1 MLHVVTGLFQPD
13 LEQALASDL
22 RSVTTPPSS
31 PCLVLVPSE
40 SLRTHLKWTFCI
52 EKGLP
57 LFNVHLLTFHQLA
70 ARLLEEHGRQVTAR
84 LRGESFFRE
93 WVHQRLR
100 KGDADFAGLNE
111 LASMP
116 GGWAALWATLK
127 DLKDARVDAGAVLEA
142 FGQSPFSA
150 DRRLQAVIR
159 LYRTWC
165 EDQAHHALYDHDDV
179 AVLAL
184 DLVSESSWLRQQ
196 TRIFYYGFYDLTQG
210 QLDLFQTIVR
220 QYPTTLYFPLLDQHP
235 AFRFAQ
241 QFFDQHVRGLATGSI
256 EHQVGTA
263 SPFRDLFDPS
273 PESRSSKINVPGV
286 TEESAEDGTGKEH
299 CGLRIADFGLEI
311 RNQKS
316 TIKNPQSSPIQSCRL
331 ITVSGAN
338 DEIDV
343 VAKEILALV
352 QERRIPFHDIGVVG
366 RTLTG
371 YEDVLPRV
379 FSAHGIP
386 FQATLRR
393 PLSQHPFSQTL
404 LRLLGLRLLDS
415 DRNATFDVLHSPFVN
430 WQTFCPDLA
439 TPRPALWEQLSR
451 EVGIEQGLQERER
464 LVRFF
469 ETGVPMPH
477 KRGQGEDTIPGEE
490 VRNLWHVLDR
500 LTRLLDAFPE
510 EAGWDV
516 FTDQALALMDC
527 VLTRPSTS
535 IVDRGLGIVD
545 WDPGRS
551 IVDRGLE
558 ILDLKSEISNPQSK
572 IHNPQPHVYQAV
584 RECFAEIR
592 ALTDVS
598 GPVRYAEFHSTLTR
612 FMEER
617 LVRNLS
623 RAENGV
629 RVVDAMAA
637 RGLSFRYLFVIGLTD
652 HVFPRHI
659 REDGFFRDSA
669 RRFLEEHLGFKIQEK
684 TGGYDEEKLLFYL
697 LMHAAREGVTLLA
710 QRSDEEGRTTI
721 PSWYL
726 QEVERCVPGLAAVD
740 VPRSALHKSQVMSY
754 ADEARWTPRERLVR
768 HVLQRHEPV
777 RAVAGK
783 PAWWRMLES
792 GLAALRE
799 QESDRPH
806 LNAYDGVTGPLPEF
820 WKGLALSATSLQR
833 YATCPFQY
841 FVRNVL
847 GLHVSRPASRSQGP
861 GALEVGTL
869 LHEILGK
876 WYDRLE
882 RHGWFARDAPPDV
895 KPLGILKQ
903 VAETAFR
910 EFEQRNPV
918 GPALLWEM
926 RQEQIVAMLE
936 RIFEQDTRELGNEW
950 RPILFEEPVKGEM
963 PVKGAKGTTSL
974 SMTGQLDRVDW
985 SASRR
990 RYRIIDYKFTG
1001 SSVMTDQALARAVV
1015 QGTRLQ
1021 PLLYMELAGQGLP
1034 PLLEQKLGLGKDGQ
1048 ATVEGGPCAA
1058 PACEGVWFYVV
1069 APRELSEDQGFAPVA
1084 FTAET
1089 RAGVAPQTETLMTTL
1104 VEGIRQGKFFIVPGR
1119 HCDWCDVRAVCHRTH
1134 PASARRAREDYRQIR
1149 AHRSVRR
1156 QQPK

>member
-1 MLHVVTGLFQPD
+1 MLHVVTGLFHPD

-22 RSVTTPPSS
+22 RSVATPPSS

-40 SLRTHLKWTFCI
+40 SLRTYLKWVFCI

-70 ARLLEEHGRQVTAR
+70 ARLLEEQGRPVAAR

-100 KGDADFAGLNE
+100 RRDADFTGLNE

-150 DRRLQAVIR
+150 DCRLQAVIR

-165 EDQAHHALYDHDDV
+165 EDQDHHSLYDHDDL

-184 DLVSESSWLRQQ
+184 DLISESSWLRQQ
-196 TRIFYYGFYDLTQG
+196 ARIFYYGFYDLTQG

-241 QFFDQHVRGLATGSI
+241 QFFDQHIRGLATGTI
-256 EHQVGTA
+256 EHKVETT

-273 PESRSSKINVPGV
+273 RESGSQKVNVPEALTADDAG
-286 TEESAEDGTGKEH
+286 ARGDGTRHAG
-299 CGLRIADFGLEI
+299 AI
-311 RNQKS
+311 RARE
-316 TIKNPQSSPIQSCRL
+316 SCRL

-343 VAKEILALV
+343 VAKEILALAH
-352 QERRIPFHDIGVVG
+352 ERQIPFHDIGVVG

-393 PLSQHPFSQTL
+393 PLNQYPFSQIL
-404 LRLLGLRLLDS
+404 LRLLGLRLPNS
-415 DRNATFDVLHSPFVN
+415 DRNATFDVLHSPFVH

-439 TPRPALWEQLSR
+439 APRPGVWEQLSR
-451 EVGIEQGLQERER
+451 EVGLEQGPRDRER

-469 ETGVPMPH
+469 ETGVLMPH
-477 KRGQGEDTIPGEE
+477 KRRQGEDTIPGEE
-490 VRNLWHVLDR
+490 VRNFWRVLDQ
-500 LTRLLDAFPE
+500 LTHLLEKFPE
-510 EAGWDV
+510 KAGWDV
-516 FTDQALALMDC
+516 FTDRAVALMDR
-527 VLTRPSTS
+527 VLMRPSS
-535 IVDRGLGIVD
+535 DLD
-545 WDPGRS
+545 AHAPQAAPGAERTA
-551 IVDRGLE
+551 G
-558 ILDLKSEISNPQSK
+558 
-572 IHNPQPHVYQAV
+572 VYQAI
-584 RECFAEIR
+584 RECFAEIQ

-598 GPVRYAEFHSTLTR
+598 GPVLYAEFHSTLTR

-617 LVRNLS
+617 LVRNPS
-623 RAENGV
+623 QAENGV

-669 RRFLEEHLGFKIQEK
+669 RRFLDVNLGFKVQEK
-684 TGGYDEEKLLFYL
+684 TRGYDEEKLLFHL

-740 VPRSALHKSQVMSY
+740 VPRSALHKSQAISY

-777 RAVAGK
+777 RATAGE
-783 PAWWRMLES
+783 PAWWRILEN
-792 GLAALRE
+792 GLAALHE

-806 LNAYDGVTGPLPEF
+806 LNAYDGVTGPLPEY

-841 FVRNVL
+841 FVQNVL
-847 GLHVSRPASRSQGP
+847 GLHVSRPTSRSQGP
-861 GALEVGTL
+861 GPLEVGTL

-882 RHGWFARDAPPDV
+882 RHGWFAGDAPPDC

-903 VAETAFR
+903 VAEMAFR
-910 EFEQRNPV
+910 EFEQQNSA

-926 RQEQIVAMLE
+926 RQEQIVTMLE
-936 RIFEQDTRELGNEW
+936 RILEQDKRELGNEW

-963 PVKGAKGTTSL
+963 PVKVAKGTTSL
-974 SMTGQLDRVDW
+974 SVTGRLDRVDW
-985 SASRR
+985 SSSRR

-1001 SSVMTDQALARAVV
+1001 SNVMTDQALARAVV

-1021 PLLYMELAGQGLP
+1021 PLLYMELAGQGIP

-1048 ATVEGGPCAA
+1048 AVT
-1058 PACEGVWFYVV
+1058 CEGVWFYVV
-1069 APRELSEDQGFAPVA
+1069 APRELPEEQGFAPVA

-1089 RAGVAPQTETLMTTL
+1089 RAGVAPQTGTLMTTL

-1134 PASARRAREDYRQIR
+1134 PASARRAREDYKQIR
-1149 AHRSVRR
+1149 AHRNVRR
-1156 QQPK
+1156 QQPPKPSAKSVKKDDAT

>member
-40 SLRTHLKWTFCI
+40 SLRAHLKWTFCI

-70 ARLLEEHGRQVTAR
+70 VRLLEEQGRQVAAR

-100 KGDADFAGLNE
+100 KRDTDFAGLNE

-165 EDQAHHALYDHDDV
+165 DDQGHHSLYDHDDV

-196 TRIFYYGFYDLTQG
+196 ARIFYYGFYDLTQG
-210 QLDLFQTIVR
+210 QLDLFQAIVR
-220 QYPTTLYFPLLDQHP
+220 QYPATLYFPLLDQHP

-241 QFFDQHVRGLATGSI
+241 QFFDQHVRGLATGTI
-256 EHQVGTA
+256 EHKVEST

-273 PESRSSKINVPGV
+273 PESQSKIHNP
-286 TEESAEDGTGKEH
+286 
-299 CGLRIADFGLEI
+299 
-311 RNQKS
+311 KS
-316 TIKNPQSSPIQSCRL
+316 TISSCRL

-343 VAKEILALV
+343 VAKEIMALV
-352 QERRIPFHDIGVVG
+352 QERRIPFHDVGVVG

-386 FQATLRR
+386 FQATLCR
-393 PLSQHPFSQTL
+393 PLSQYPLSQIL
-404 LRLLGLRLLDS
+404 LRLLGLRLPDS

-430 WQTFCPDLA
+430 WRTFCPDLA
-439 TPRPALWEQLSR
+439 TPRPGVWERLSR
-451 EVGIEQGLQERER
+451 EVGIEQGPRERER

-477 KRGQGEDTIPGEE
+477 NRRRGEDTIPGEE

-500 LTRLLDAFPE
+500 LTQLLDAFPE
-510 EAGWDV
+510 EAGWEV
-516 FTDQALALMDC
+516 FTDQALALMDD
-527 VLTRPSTS
+527 VLINPSQDIS
-535 IVDRGLGIVD
+535 DCGLRIVD
-545 WDPGRS
+545 WELGMQNQQS
-551 IVDRGLE
+551 AI
-558 ILDLKSEISNPQSK
+558 KNPQSK
-572 IHNPQPHVYQAV
+572 IRNPQSVVYQAI

-617 LVRNLS
+617 LVRNPS
-623 RAENGV
+623 QAENGV
-629 RVVDAMAA
+629 RVIDAMAA

-659 REDGFFRDSA
+659 REDGFLRDSA
-669 RRFLEEHLGFKIQEK
+669 RRFLDVHLGFKIQEK
-684 TGGYDEEKLLFYL
+684 TRGYDEEKLLFYL
-697 LMHAAREGVTLLA
+697 LMHAARDGVTLVA

-726 QEVERCVPGLAAVD
+726 QEVERCMPGLAAVD
-740 VPRSALHKSQVMSY
+740 VPRSALHKSQAVSY

-777 RAVAGK
+777 RATAGE
-783 PAWWRMLES
+783 PAWWRMLGN
-792 GLAALRE
+792 GLAALRD

-806 LNAYDGVTGPLPEF
+806 LNAYDGVTGPLPEY
-820 WKGLALSATSLQR
+820 WKGLTLSATSLQR

-847 GLHVSRPASRSQGP
+847 GLHVSRPTSRSQGP

-882 RHGWFARDAPPDV
+882 RYGWFAQDAPPDF
-895 KPLGILKQ
+895 KPLDILKQ
-903 VAETAFR
+903 VAEMAFR
-910 EFEQRNPV
+910 EFEQQNSV

-926 RQEQIVAMLE
+926 QQEQIVTILE
-936 RIFEQDTRELGNEW
+936 RILEQDRRELGDEW

-963 PVKGAKGTTSL
+963 TVKVAKGTTSL

-985 SASRR
+985 SSSRR

-1021 PLLYMELAGQGLP
+1021 PLLYMELAGQGIP
-1034 PLLEQKLGLGKDGQ
+1034 PLLEQKLGLGKAGQ
-1048 ATVEGGPCAA
+1048 AVT
-1058 PACEGVWFYVV
+1058 CEGVWFYVV
-1069 APRELSEDQGFAPVA
+1069 SPRELPEEQGFAPVA

-1089 RAGVAPQTETLMTTL
+1089 RAGIASQTETLMTTL

-1134 PASARRAREDYRQIR
+1134 PASARRAREDYKQIR
-1149 AHRSVRR
+1149 AHRNVRR
-1156 QQPK
+1156 QQPS

>member
-13 LEQALASDL
+13 LEHALASDL
-22 RSVTTPPSS
+22 RSVNPPSS
-31 PCLVLVPSE
+31 SPRLVLVPSE
-40 SLRTHLKWTFCI
+40 SLRTYLKWVFCI

-70 ARLLEEHGRQVTAR
+70 ARLLEEHGRQVATR

-100 KGDADFAGLNE
+100 RRDADFTGLNE

-142 FGQSPFSA
+142 FGQSPFST
-150 DRRLQAVIR
+150 DSRLKAVIR
-159 LYRTWC
+159 LYRAWC
-165 EDQAHHALYDHDDV
+165 DDQDRHSLHDHDDL
-179 AVLAL
+179 AMLAL
-184 DLVSESSWLRQQ
+184 DLVPESSWLQQ
-196 TRIFYYGFYDLTQG
+196 QAGIFYYGFYDLTQG
-210 QLDLFQTIVR
+210 QLDLFQAIVR
-220 QYPTTLYFPLLDQHP
+220 QYPATLYFPLLDQHP

-241 QFFDQHVRGLATGSI
+241 QFFDQHVRGLATGAI
-256 EHQVGTA
+256 EHKVEAT
-263 SPFRDLFDPS
+263 SPFRDLFDPARKS
-273 PESRSSKINVPGV
+273 GFQQVNTPEAPAADNVGAR
-286 TEESAEDGTGKEH
+286 EAGTRH
-299 CGLRIADFGLEI
+299 ARAD
-311 RNQKS
+311 RVQK
-316 TIKNPQSSPIQSCRL
+316 SCRL

-352 QERRIPFHDIGVVG
+352 HERRVPFHDVGVVG
-366 RTLTG
+366 RALTG

-386 FQATLRR
+386 FQAALRR
-393 PLSQHPFSQTL
+393 PLKQYPFSQIL
-404 LRLLGLRLLDS
+404 LRLLGLRLPNA
-415 DRNATFDVLHSPFVN
+415 DRNATFDVLHSPFVH
-430 WQTFCPDLA
+430 WQTFCPDLV
-439 TPRPALWEQLSR
+439 TPCPGAWERLSR
-451 EVGIEQGLQERER
+451 EVGIEQGLRERER
-464 LVRFF
+464 LVPFF
-469 ETGVPMPH
+469 ETGVSMAH
-477 KRGQGEDTIPGEE
+477 KRRQGEDTIPGEE
-490 VRNLWHVLDR
+490 VRNLWRVLDQ
-500 LTRLLDAFPE
+500 LSQLLEKFPE
-510 EAGWDV
+510 KAGWDV
-516 FTDQALALMDC
+516 FTDQALALMDR
-527 VLTRPSTS
+527 VLVRPSS
-535 IVDRGLGIVD
+535 GLDAHVSRAV
-545 WDPGRS
+545 PGAES
-551 IVDRGLE
+551 TAE
-558 ILDLKSEISNPQSK
+558 
-572 IHNPQPHVYQAV
+572 VYQAIL
-584 RECFAEIR
+584 ECFAEIR
-592 ALTDVS
+592 SLTDVS
-598 GPVRYAEFHSTLTR
+598 GPVEYAEFHSTLTR
-612 FMEER
+612 FMEEQF
-617 LVRNLS
+617 VRNS
-623 RAENGV
+623 SQAENGV

-669 RRFLEEHLGFKIQEK
+669 RRFLDVHLGFKIQEK
-684 TGGYDEEKLLFYL
+684 TRGYDEEKLLFYL

-726 QEVERCVPGLAAVD
+726 QEVERCVPGFAAVD
-740 VPRSALHKSQVMSY
+740 VPRSVLHKPQAMSY
-754 ADEARWTPRERLVR
+754 ADEARWTPRERLIR

-777 RAVAGK
+777 RNAAAD
-783 PAWWRMLES
+783 PAWWRMLEN
-792 GLAALRE
+792 GLAALHE
-799 QESDRPH
+799 QESDRPR
-806 LNAYDGVTGPLPEF
+806 LNAYDGMTGLLPAY

-841 FVRNVL
+841 FVQNVL

-869 LHEILGK
+869 LHEILGT

-882 RHGWFARDAPPDV
+882 RQGWFAGDAPSDC

-903 VAETAFR
+903 VAEAAFR

-926 RQEQIVAMLE
+926 QQEQIVTMLE
-936 RIFEQDTRELGNEW
+936 RILEQDKRELGNEW
-950 RPILFEEPVKGEM
+950 RPILFEESVKGEM
-963 PVKGAKGTTSL
+963 PVKIAKGTASL

-985 SASRR
+985 SPSRR

-1021 PLLYMELAGQGLP
+1021 PLIYMELAGQGLP
-1034 PLLEQKLGLGKDGQ
+1034 PLLEQKLGPGKDGQ
-1048 ATVEGGPCAA
+1048 ATVEGGPCAV

-1069 APRELSEDQGFAPVA
+1069 APQELPEGQGFAPVA

-1089 RAGVAPQTETLMTTL
+1089 RAGVVPQTETLMTTL
-1104 VEGIRQGKFFIVPGR
+1104 AEGIRQGKFFIVPGR

-1134 PASARRAREDYRQIR
+1134 PASARRAREDYKQVLALRN
-1149 AHRSVRR
+1149 VRR
-1156 QQPK
+1156 QQPPKP

>member
-13 LEQALASDL
+13 LEQALASDF
-22 RSVTTPPSS
+22 RSFTAPPSP
-31 PCLVLVPSE
+31 PCLILVPSE
-40 SLRTHLKWTFCI
+40 SLRAHLKWTFCI

-70 ARLLEEHGRQVTAR
+70 ARLLEEQGRQVTGR

-100 KGDADFAGLNE
+100 KRDTDFAGLNE

-127 DLKDARVDAGAVLEA
+127 DLKDARVDADAVLEA

-165 EDQAHHALYDHDDV
+165 EDQDHHSLYDHDDV

-196 TRIFYYGFYDLTQG
+196 ARIFYYGFYDLTQG

-220 QYPTTLYFPLLDQHP
+220 QHPATLYFPLLDQHP

-256 EHQVGTA
+256 EHKVETA
-263 SPFRDLFDPS
+263 SPFRNLFDPS
-273 PESRSSKINVPGV
+273 PKSRSPKFDVPGEPTAEDTDKEQSKI
-286 TEESAEDGTGKEH
+286 H
-299 CGLRIADFGLEI
+299 
-311 RNQKS
+311 NQKS
-316 TIKNPQSSPIQSCRL
+316 AIQFCRL

-352 QERRIPFHDIGVVG
+352 QERGIPFYDVGVVG
-366 RTLTG
+366 RTLAG

-393 PLSQHPFSQTL
+393 PLTQYPFSQIL
-404 LRLLGLRLLDS
+404 LRLLGLRLPDA
-415 DRNATFDVLHSPFVN
+415 DRNATFDVLNSPFVN
-430 WQTFCPDLA
+430 WRTFCPDLA
-439 TPRPALWEQLSR
+439 TPRPGVWEQLSR
-451 EVGIEQGLQERER
+451 EIGIEQGLQERER
-464 LVRFF
+464 LPRFF

-477 KRGQGEDTIPGEE
+477 KRRQGEYTIPGEE

-500 LTRLLDAFPE
+500 LARLLDAFPE
-510 EAGWDV
+510 EAGWEV
-516 FTDQALALMDC
+516 FTDGALALMDR
-527 VLTRPSTS
+527 VLLSPSQDIS
-535 IVDRGLGIVD
+535 DRELKVL
-545 WDPGRS
+545 
-551 IVDRGLE
+551 DRESAGNNQE
-558 ILDLKSEISNPQSK
+558 ST
-572 IHNPQPHVYQAV
+572 IHNPQLEVYQAV
-584 RECFAEIR
+584 RESLEEIR
-592 ALTDVS
+592 ALTDIS

-617 LVRNLS
+617 LVRNPLQ
-623 RAENGV
+623 AGTGV

-684 TGGYDEEKLLFYL
+684 TRGYDEEKLLFYL
-697 LMHAAREGVTLLA
+697 LMHAAREGVTLVA

-726 QEVERCVPGLAAVD
+726 QEVGRCVPSLAAVD
-740 VPRSALHKSQVMSY
+740 VPRSSLHKPQAITYV
-754 ADEARWTPRERLVR
+754 DEARWTPRERLVR

-777 RAVAGK
+777 RAAAEE
-783 PAWWRMLES
+783 PAWWRMLEN
-792 GLAALRE
+792 GLAALRD

-806 LNAYDGVTGPLPEF
+806 LNAYDGVTGPLPEY

-847 GLHVSRPASRSQGP
+847 GLHVSRPSSRSQGP

-876 WYDRLE
+876 WYDRLVQ
-882 RHGWFARDAPPDV
+882 HGWFAQEAPPDF

-926 RQEQIVAMLE
+926 RQEQIMTLLE
-936 RIFEQDTRELGNEW
+936 RIFEQDKRELGNEW
-950 RPILFEEPVKGEM
+950 RPILFEEPVKGEI
-963 PVKGAKGTTSL
+963 PVKVAKGMVAFP
-974 SMTGQLDRVDW
+974 MTGQLDRVDW
-985 SASRR
+985 SSSRR
-990 RYRIIDYKFTG
+990 RYRIIDYKFTEG
-1001 SSVMTDQALARAVV
+1001 GVMSDKELVRAVV

-1021 PLLYMELAGQGLP
+1021 PLLYMELAGQGIQ
-1034 PLLEQKLGLGKDGQ
+1034 PLLEQKLRLGKDGQ

-1058 PACEGVWFYVV
+1058 SVCEGVWFYVV
-1069 APRELSEDQGFAPVA
+1069 APGELPEDQGFAPVA
-1084 FTAET
+1084 FSAET
-1089 RAGVAPQTETLMTTL
+1089 RAGVVPQTETLMTTL
-1104 VEGIRQGKFFIVPGR
+1104 VEGIQQGKFFIVPGR

-1134 PASARRAREDYRQIR
+1134 PASARRAREDYKQIQ
-1149 AHRSVRR
+1149 AHRDVRR

>member
-22 RSVTTPPSS
+22 RSATTPPSS

-40 SLRTHLKWTFCI
+40 SLRTYLKWVFCI
-52 EKGLP
+52 EKDLP

-70 ARLLEEHGRQVTAR
+70 ARLLEEQGRQVAAR

-93 WVHQRLR
+93 WVHHRLR
-100 KGDADFAGLNE
+100 RRDADFTGLNE

-127 DLKDARVDAGAVLEA
+127 DLKDARVDAGTVLEA

-150 DRRLQAVIR
+150 DCRLQAVIR

-165 EDQAHHALYDHDDV
+165 EDQDHHSLYDHDDV

-184 DLVSESSWLRQQ
+184 DLVSESSWLRRQA
-196 TRIFYYGFYDLTQG
+196 RIFYYGFYDLTQG
-210 QLDLFQTIVR
+210 QLDLFQAIVR
-220 QYPTTLYFPLLDQHP
+220 QYPATLYFPLLDQHP

-256 EHQVGTA
+256 EHRVGTT

-273 PESRSSKINVPGV
+273 PESRSPKVNVLKEP
-286 TEESAEDGTGKEH
+286 AADNAGTGPT
-299 CGLRIADFGLEI
+299 GAQGF
-311 RNQKS
+311 
-316 TIKNPQSSPIQSCRL
+316 CRL

-352 QERRIPFHDIGVVG
+352 QERRIPFHDFGVVG

-393 PLSQHPFSQTL
+393 PLSQYPFSQIL
-404 LRLLGLRLLDS
+404 LRLLGLRLPDS

-430 WQTFCPDLA
+430 WRNVCPDLA
-439 TPRPALWEQLSR
+439 TPRPGVWERLSR
-451 EVGIEQGLQERER
+451 EIGLEQGLQERER

-477 KRGQGEDTIPGEE
+477 KRRQGEDTIPGEE
-490 VRNLWHVLDR
+490 VRNLWHVLDL
-500 LTRLLDAFPE
+500 LTQLLEEFPE
-510 EAGWDV
+510 KAGWDV
-516 FTDQALALMDC
+516 FTDRALALMDC
-527 VLTRPSTS
+527 VLASPST
-535 IVDRGLGIVD
+535 DLD
-545 WDPGRS
+545 THAPQADPGAGRAA
-551 IVDRGLE
+551 G
-558 ILDLKSEISNPQSK
+558 
-572 IHNPQPHVYQAV
+572 VYQAV

-617 LVRNLS
+617 LVRNPS
-623 RAENGV
+623 QAENGV

-659 REDGFFRDSA
+659 REDGFFRDST
-669 RRFLEEHLGFKIQEK
+669 RRFLDVHLGFKIQEK
-684 TGGYDEEKLLFYL
+684 TGGYDEEKLLFSL
-697 LMHAAREGVTLLA
+697 LMHAAREGVILLA

-726 QEVERCVPGLAAVD
+726 QEVGRCVPGLAAVD
-740 VPRSALHKSQVMSY
+740 VPRSALHKSQAVSY

-777 RAVAGK
+777 RATGGE
-783 PAWWRMLES
+783 PAWWRLLEN
-792 GLAALRE
+792 GLAALRD
-799 QESDRPH
+799 QESNRPH
-806 LNAYDGVTGPLPEF
+806 LNAYDGVTGPLPEY

-841 FVRNVL
+841 FVQNVL
-847 GLHVSRPASRSQGP
+847 GLHVSRPTSRSQGP

-882 RHGWFARDAPPDV
+882 RHGWFARDAPPDF

-903 VAETAFR
+903 VAATAFR
-910 EFEQRNPV
+910 EFEQQNSV

-926 RQEQIVAMLE
+926 RQEQIVTMLE
-936 RIFEQDTRELGNEW
+936 RILEQDTRELGNEW
-950 RPILFEEPVKGEM
+950 RPILFEEPVKGEV
-963 PVKGAKGTTSL
+963 PVKAAKGTRSL

-985 SASRR
+985 SSSRR

-1021 PLLYMELAGQGLP
+1021 PLFYMELAEQGLP

-1048 ATVEGGPCAA
+1048 AVTCD
-1058 PACEGVWFYVV
+1058 GVWFYVV
-1069 APRELSEDQGFAPVA
+1069 APRELPEEQGFAPVA

-1089 RAGVAPQTETLMTTL
+1089 RAGVALQTETLMTTL

-1119 HCDWCDVRAVCHRTH
+1119 HCDWCDVRVVCHRTH
-1134 PASARRAREDYRQIR
+1134 PASARRAREDYKQIQ
-1149 AHRSVRR
+1149 AHRNVRR
-1156 QQPK
+1156 QQPPKPPAKTSQKDENS

>member
-22 RSVTTPPSS
+22 RSGTTPPSL
-31 PCLVLVPSE
+31 PRLVLVPSE
-40 SLRTHLKWTFCI
+40 SLRTHLKWVFCI

-57 LFNVHLLTFHQLA
+57 LFNVYLLTFHQLA
-70 ARLLEEHGRQVTAR
+70 ARLLEEQGRQVAAR

-100 KGDADFAGLNE
+100 RRDADFTGLNE
-111 LASMP
+111 LAAMP

-150 DRRLQAVIR
+150 DGRLQAVVR

-165 EDQAHHALYDHDDV
+165 EDQVRHLLYDHDDL

-184 DLVSESSWLRQQ
+184 DLISTSPWLRQQ
-196 TRIFYYGFYDLTQG
+196 AHIFYYGFYDLTQG

-241 QFFDQHVRGLATGSI
+241 QFFDQHVRGLATGTI
-256 EHQVGTA
+256 ERKVETT

-273 PESRSSKINVPGV
+273 RESGSQKVNVPESPTADNAGAR
-286 TEESAEDGTGKEH
+286 EDGTRQAGATRARK
-299 CGLRIADFGLEI
+299 A
-311 RNQKS
+311 
-316 TIKNPQSSPIQSCRL
+316 CRL

-343 VAKEILALV
+343 VAKEILTLAHE
-352 QERRIPFHDIGVVG
+352 QRIPFHDIGVVG

-371 YEDVLPRV
+371 YEDVFPRV

-393 PLSQHPFSQTL
+393 PLSQYPFSQIL
-404 LRLLGLRLLDS
+404 LRLLGLRLPNS
-415 DRNATFDVLHSPFVN
+415 DRNATFDVLHSPFVH

-439 TPRPALWEQLSR
+439 TPCPDVWEQLSR
-451 EVGIEQGLQERER
+451 EVGIEQGPRDRER
-464 LVRFF
+464 LVLFF
-469 ETGVPMPH
+469 ETGAPMPH
-477 KRGQGEDTIPGEE
+477 NRRRGVETIPGEE
-490 VRNLWHVLDR
+490 VRNLWYVLDR
-500 LTRLLDAFPE
+500 LTQLLDAFPE

-516 FTDQALALMDC
+516 FTDQALALIDR
-527 VLTRPSTS
+527 VLIRPSS
-535 IVDRGLGIVD
+535 D
-545 WDPGRS
+545 
-551 IVDRGLE
+551 
-558 ILDLKSEISNPQSK
+558 LDAHAPQTA
-572 IHNPQPHVYQAV
+572 PEAERTAGVYQAIL
-584 RECFAEIR
+584 ECFAEIR
-592 ALTDVS
+592 SLTDVS
-598 GPVRYAEFHSTLTR
+598 GPVEYAEFHSTLTR

-617 LVRNLS
+617 LVRNPS
-623 RAENGV
+623 QAENGV

-669 RRFLEEHLGFKIQEK
+669 RRFLDVNLGFKLQEK
-684 TGGYDEEKLLFYL
+684 TRGYDEEKLLFYL

-726 QEVERCVPGLAAVD
+726 QEVERYVPGLAAVD
-740 VPRSALHKSQVMSY
+740 VPRSALHKPQATPY
-754 ADEARWTPRERLVR
+754 ADEARWTPRERLIR

-777 RAVAGK
+777 RTTAGE
-783 PAWWRMLES
+783 PAWWRMLEN

-806 LNAYDGVTGPLPEF
+806 MNAYDGVTGLLPEY

-847 GLHVSRPASRSQGP
+847 GLHVSRPASQSQGP

-876 WYDRLE
+876 WYDLLE
-882 RHGWFARDAPPDV
+882 RHGWFARDAPPDC

-926 RQEQIVAMLE
+926 QQEQIVTMLE
-936 RIFEQDTRELGNEW
+936 RIFEQDKRELGNEW

-963 PVKGAKGTTSL
+963 PVRGAKGTTSL
-974 SMTGQLDRVDW
+974 PVTGQLDRVDW
-985 SASRR
+985 SSSRR

-1021 PLLYMELAGQGLP
+1021 PLLYMELAGQGIL

-1069 APRELSEDQGFAPVA
+1069 APGELPEEQGFAPVA

-1089 RAGVAPQTETLMTTL
+1089 RADVAPQIETLMTTL

-1134 PASARRAREDYRQIR
+1134 PASARRAREDYKQIR
-1149 AHRSVRR
+1149 AHRNVRR
-1156 QQPK
+1156 QQPPKPSAKPVKKDDDT

>member
-40 SLRTHLKWTFCI
+40 SLRTHLKWVFCI

-70 ARLLEEHGRQVTAR
+70 ARLLEEQGRQVAAR
-84 LRGESFFRE
+84 LRGASFFRE
-93 WVHQRLR
+93 WVHERLR
-100 KGDADFAGLNE
+100 KRDTDFAGLNE

-127 DLKDARVDAGAVLEA
+127 DLKDARVNAGAVLEA
-142 FGQSPFSA
+142 FGQSRFSA
-150 DRRLQAVIR
+150 DRRLHAVIR

-165 EDQAHHALYDHDDV
+165 EDQGHHSLYDHDDV

-196 TRIFYYGFYDLTQG
+196 ARIFYYGFYDLTQG

-220 QYPTTLYFPLLDQHP
+220 QYPATLYFPLLDQHP

-241 QFFDQHVRGLATGSI
+241 QFFDQHVRGLATGTI
-256 EHQVGTA
+256 EHKVETT

-273 PESRSSKINVPGV
+273 RESRS
-286 TEESAEDGTGKEH
+286 
-299 CGLRIADFGLEI
+299 
-311 RNQKS
+311 
-316 TIKNPQSSPIQSCRL
+316 TIHNPKFTIPSCRL

-352 QERRIPFHDIGVVG
+352 QERQIPFHDVGVVG

-393 PLSQHPFSQTL
+393 PLSQYPFSQIL
-404 LRLLGLRLLDS
+404 LRLLGLRLPDS

-430 WQTFCPDLA
+430 WRTFCPDLA
-439 TPRPALWEQLSR
+439 TPRPGVWERLSR
-451 EVGIEQGLQERER
+451 EVGIEQGPRERER

-469 ETGVPMPH
+469 ETGVPMPQ
-477 KRGQGEDTIPGEE
+477 KRRQGEDTIPGEE
-490 VRNLWHVLDR
+490 ARNLWHVLDR

-510 EAGWDV
+510 EAGWEV
-516 FTDQALALMDC
+516 FVDQAMELMTC
-527 VLTRPSTS
+527 VLLSPSS
-535 IVDRGLGIVD
+535 D
-545 WDPGRS
+545 
-551 IVDRGLE
+551 
-558 ILDLKSEISNPQSK
+558 NPQLE
-572 IHNPQPHVYQAV
+572 VYQAV

-598 GPVRYAEFHSTLTR
+598 GPVRYAEFHSALTR

-617 LVRNLS
+617 LVRNPS
-623 RAENGV
+623 QAENGV

-637 RGLSFRYLFVIGLTD
+637 RGLSFHYLFVIGLTD

-669 RRFLEEHLGFKIQEK
+669 RRFLDVHLGFKIQEK

-697 LMHAAREGVTLLA
+697 LLHAAREGVTLVA

-726 QEVERCVPGLAAVD
+726 QEVGRCVPGLAAVD
-740 VPRSALHKSQVMSY
+740 VPRSALHKSQAISY

-777 RAVAGK
+777 RATAGE
-783 PAWWRMLES
+783 PAWWRMLEN
-792 GLAALRE
+792 GLAALHD

-806 LNAYDGVTGPLPEF
+806 LNAYDGLTGPLPEY

-847 GLHVSRPASRSQGP
+847 GLHVSRPTSRSQGP

-882 RHGWFARDAPPDV
+882 RHGWFARDAPPDF
-895 KPLGILKQ
+895 KPLGILRQ

-910 EFEQRNPV
+910 EFEQQNSV

-926 RQEQIVAMLE
+926 RQEQIVTMLE
-936 RIFEQDTRELGNEW
+936 RIFEQDKRELGNEW

-963 PVKGAKGTTSL
+963 PVKVAKGTTSL

-985 SASRR
+985 SSSQR

-1021 PLLYMELAGQGLP
+1021 PLLYMELAGQGIP
-1034 PLLEQKLGLGKDGQ
+1034 PLLEQKLGLDKDGQ
-1048 ATVEGGPCAA
+1048 ATVEGGLCAA

-1069 APRELSEDQGFAPVA
+1069 APRELPEEQGFAPVA

-1089 RAGVAPQTETLMTTL
+1089 RAGIAPQAETLMTTL

-1134 PASARRAREDYRQIR
+1134 PASARRAREDYKQIQ
-1149 AHRSVRR
+1149 AHRNVRR
-1156 QQPK
+1156 QQPPKPPAKTSQKDNDS

>member
-70 ARLLEEHGRQVTAR
+70 ARLLEEQGLQVTAR

-100 KGDADFAGLNE
+100 KRDTDFAGLNE

-150 DRRLQAVIR
+150 DRRLQAVVR

-165 EDQAHHALYDHDDV
+165 EDQGHHSLYDHDDV

-184 DLVSESSWLRQQ
+184 DLVSKSSWLRQQ

-256 EHQVGTA
+256 EHKVETT

-273 PESRSSKINVPGV
+273 PESRPQKVNVSEAPAADNAGAR
-286 TEESAEDGTGKEH
+286 ES
-299 CGLRIADFGLEI
+299 F
-311 RNQKS
+311 
-316 TIKNPQSSPIQSCRL
+316 RL

-338 DEIDV
+338 DEIDA

-352 QERRIPFHDIGVVG
+352 QERRIPFHDVGVVG

-393 PLSQHPFSQTL
+393 PLSQYPFSQIL
-404 LRLLGLRLLDS
+404 LRLLGLHLPDS
-415 DRNATFDVLHSPFVN
+415 DWNATFDVLHSPFVN

-439 TPRPALWEQLSR
+439 TPRPGVWERLSR

-469 ETGVPMPH
+469 EPGVPMPH
-477 KRGQGEDTIPGEE
+477 KRRQGEDTIPGEE

-500 LTRLLDAFPE
+500 LTQLLDVFPE

-516 FTDQALALMDC
+516 FTDRALALMDC
-527 VLTRPSTS
+527 VLTRPSTD

-545 WDPGRS
+545 WETA
-551 IVDRGLE
+551 I
-558 ILDLKSEISNPQSK
+558 KNPQS
-572 IHNPQPHVYQAV
+572 HVYQAI

-617 LVRNLS
+617 LVRNPS

-669 RRFLEEHLGFKIQEK
+669 RRFLEEHLGFKVQEK
-684 TGGYDEEKLLFYL
+684 TRGYDEEKLLFYL

-726 QEVERCVPGLAAVD
+726 QEVERCMPDLAAVD
-740 VPRSALHKSQVMSY
+740 VPRSALHKSQAILY

-768 HVLQRHEPV
+768 HVLQRHKPV
-777 RAVAGK
+777 RAAAGE
-783 PAWWRMLES
+783 PAWWLMLEN

-806 LNAYDGVTGPLPEF
+806 LNAYDGVTGPLPEY

-841 FVRNVL
+841 FVQNVL

-895 KPLGILKQ
+895 KPPDILKQ

-910 EFEQRNPV
+910 EFEQRNSV

-926 RQEQIVAMLE
+926 RQEQIVTMLE
-936 RIFEQDTRELGNEW
+936 RILEQDTRELGNEW

-963 PVKGAKGTTSL
+963 PVKVAKGTTSL
-974 SMTGQLDRVDW
+974 SMTGRLDRVDW
-985 SASRR
+985 SSSRR

-1069 APRELSEDQGFAPVA
+1069 APGELPEEQGFAPVA

-1089 RAGVAPQTETLMTTL
+1089 RAGVVPQTETLMTTL

-1134 PASARRAREDYRQIR
+1134 PASARRAREDYKQIQ
-1149 AHRSVRR
+1149 AHRNVRR
-1156 QQPK
+1156 QQPPKPPAKTSQKDDDS

>member
-13 LEQALASDL
+13 LEQALASAL
-22 RSVTTPPSS
+22 RSVTTPSSS
-31 PCLVLVPSE
+31 PRLVLVPSE
-40 SLRTHLKWTFCI
+40 SLRTYLKWVFCV

-70 ARLLEEHGRQVTAR
+70 ARLLEEQGRQVAAR

-100 KGDADFAGLNE
+100 RRDADFAGLNE
-111 LASMP
+111 LVSMP

-142 FGQSPFSA
+142 FGQSPFST
-150 DRRLQAVIR
+150 DSRLQAVIR

-165 EDQAHHALYDHDDV
+165 EDQDRHSLYDHDDL
-179 AVLAL
+179 AALAL

-196 TRIFYYGFYDLTQG
+196 ARIFYYGFYDLTQG
-210 QLDLFQTIVR
+210 QLDLFQAVVR

-241 QFFDQHVRGLATGSI
+241 QFFDQYIRGLAAGTI
-256 EHQVGTA
+256 EYTVETT

-273 PESRSSKINVPGV
+273 RESGSQKVSVPEVPV
-286 TEESAEDGTGKEH
+286 AENAGARRDGTRHTGATLARE
-299 CGLRIADFGLEI
+299 
-311 RNQKS
+311 
-316 TIKNPQSSPIQSCRL
+316 SCRL

-343 VAKEILALV
+343 VAKEILALAH
-352 QERRIPFHDIGVVG
+352 ERQIPFHDVGVVG

-386 FQATLRR
+386 FHATLRR
-393 PLSQHPFSQTL
+393 PLSQYPFSQIL
-404 LRLLGLRLLDS
+404 LRLLGLRLPNS
-415 DRNATFDVLHSPFVN
+415 DRNATFDVLHSPFVH

-439 TPRPALWEQLSR
+439 TPRPGVWERLSKQ
-451 EVGIEQGLQERER
+451 VGIEHGLRERER
-464 LVRFF
+464 LVPFF

-477 KRGQGEDTIPGEE
+477 KRRQGEDRIPGEE
-490 VRNLWHVLDR
+490 VRNLWYVLDR
-500 LTRLLDAFPE
+500 FTQLLEPFPE
-510 EAGWDV
+510 KAGWDV
-516 FTDQALALMDC
+516 FTDRALALMDR
-527 VLTRPSTS
+527 VLTRPSSDLDTHAPQAA
-535 IVDRGLGIVD
+535 
-545 WDPGRS
+545 PGTETTA
-551 IVDRGLE
+551 G
-558 ILDLKSEISNPQSK
+558 
-572 IHNPQPHVYQAV
+572 VYQAI

-598 GPVRYAEFHSTLTR
+598 GPVLYAEFHSTLTR

-617 LVRNLS
+617 LVWNPS
-623 RAENGV
+623 QAENGV

-659 REDGFFRDSA
+659 REDGFFRDSV
-669 RRFLEEHLGFKIQEK
+669 RRFLDVHLGFKIQEK
-684 TGGYDEEKLLFYL
+684 TRGYDEEKLLFYL

-726 QEVERCVPGLAAVD
+726 QEVGRCVPGLAAVD
-740 VPRSALHKSQVMSY
+740 VPRSVLHKSQAVLY

-768 HVLQRHEPV
+768 HVLQRHAPV
-777 RAVAGK
+777 RATVGD
-783 PAWWRMLES
+783 PAWWRMLEN
-792 GLAALRE
+792 GLAALHE
-799 QESDRPH
+799 QENARPH
-806 LNAYDGVTGPLPEF
+806 LNAYDGVTGPLPEY

-841 FVRNVL
+841 FVQNVL
-847 GLHVSRPASRSQGP
+847 GLHVSRPVSRSQGP

-882 RHGWFARDAPPDV
+882 RHGWFARDAPPDC
-895 KPLGILKQ
+895 KPLDVLKQ
-903 VAETAFR
+903 VAEMVFR
-910 EFEQRNPV
+910 EFEQQNAV

-926 RQEQIVAMLE
+926 RQEQVMAMLE
-936 RIFEQDTRELGNEW
+936 RILEQDKRELGNEW
-950 RPILFEEPVKGEM
+950 HPVLFEKSVKGEV
-963 PVKGAKGTTSL
+963 PVKVAKGTTSF
-974 SMTGQLDRVDW
+974 SMTGRLDRVDW
-985 SASRR
+985 SSSRR
-990 RYRIIDYKFTG
+990 GYRIIDYKFTDG
-1001 SSVMTDQALARAVV
+1001 SVMTDQALAKAVV

-1021 PLLYMELAGQGLP
+1021 PLLYMELAEQGVP
-1034 PLLEQKLGLGKDGQ
+1034 PLLEEKLGLGQDGQ
-1048 ATVEGGPCAA
+1048 AVT
-1058 PACEGVWFYVV
+1058 CEGVWFYVV
-1069 APRELSEDQGFAPVA
+1069 APRELTEGQGFAPVA
-1084 FTAET
+1084 FTAEM
-1089 RAGVAPQTETLMTTL
+1089 RAGVAPQTGALMTTL
-1104 VEGIRQGKFFIVPGR
+1104 VEGIQQGRFFIVPGR
-1119 HCDWCDVRAVCHRTH
+1119 HCDWCDVRVVCHRTH
-1134 PASARRAREDYRQIR
+1134 PASARRAREDYKQVH
-1149 AHRSVRR
+1149 AHRNIRR
-1156 QQPK
+1156 QQPPKPSAKPVKKDHDS

>member
-22 RSVTTPPSS
+22 RSGNTPPSS
-31 PCLVLVPSE
+31 SRLVLVPSG
-40 SLRTHLKWTFCI
+40 SLRTHLKWIFCI

-70 ARLLEEHGRQVTAR
+70 ARLLEEQGRQVVAR

-100 KGDADFAGLNE
+100 RRDADFTGLNE

-150 DRRLQAVIR
+150 DRRLQAVIH

-165 EDQAHHALYDHDDV
+165 EDQDHHSLYDHDDL

-184 DLVSESSWLRQQ
+184 DLISTSPWLRQQ
-196 TRIFYYGFYDLTQG
+196 AHIFYYGFYDLTQG

-220 QYPTTLYFPLLDQHP
+220 QYPATLYFPLLDQHP

-241 QFFDQHVRGLATGSI
+241 QFFDQHVRGLATGTI
-256 EHQVGTA
+256 EHKVETT

-273 PESRSSKINVPGV
+273 RESGVQKVNVPDAPIANNAG
-286 TEESAEDGTGKEH
+286 AREDGTHHAGAARARE
-299 CGLRIADFGLEI
+299 
-311 RNQKS
+311 
-316 TIKNPQSSPIQSCRL
+316 SCRL

-343 VAKEILALV
+343 VAKEILALAH
-352 QERRIPFHDIGVVG
+352 ERRIPFHDIGVVG

-393 PLSQHPFSQTL
+393 PLSQYPFSQIL
-404 LRLLGLRLLDS
+404 LRLLGLHLSNS
-415 DRNATFDVLHSPFVN
+415 DRNATFDVLHSPFLN

-439 TPRPALWEQLSR
+439 TPRPDVWEQLSG
-451 EVGIEQGLQERER
+451 EVGIEQCLRERER
-464 LVRFF
+464 LVPFF
-469 ETGVPMPH
+469 ETGVLMPH
-477 KRGQGEDTIPGEE
+477 KRRRGEETIPGEE
-490 VRNLWHVLDR
+490 VRNFCHALER
-500 LTRLLDAFPE
+500 LTQLLEKFPE
-510 EAGWDV
+510 KASWDV
-516 FTDQALALMDC
+516 FTDQALALMDR
-527 VLTRPSTS
+527 VLIRPSSDLDDVPQTA
-535 IVDRGLGIVD
+535 
-545 WDPGRS
+545 PGAERTA
-551 IVDRGLE
+551 G
-558 ILDLKSEISNPQSK
+558 
-572 IHNPQPHVYQAV
+572 VYQAIL
-584 RECFAEIR
+584 ECFAEIR
-592 ALTDVS
+592 SLADVS
-598 GPVRYAEFHSTLTR
+598 GPVEYAEFHFTLTR

-617 LVRNLS
+617 LVRNPS
-623 RAENGV
+623 QAENGV

-669 RRFLEEHLGFKIQEK
+669 RRFLDVHLGFKIQEK
-684 TGGYDEEKLLFYL
+684 TRGYDEEKLLFYL

-721 PSWYL
+721 PSWYF
-726 QEVERCVPGLAAVD
+726 QEVERYVPGLAAVD
-740 VPRSALHKSQVMSY
+740 VPRSVLHKPQAMSY
-754 ADEARWTPRERLVR
+754 VDEARWTPRERLIR

-777 RAVAGK
+777 RATASE
-783 PAWWRMLES
+783 PAWWRMLEN
-792 GLAALRE
+792 GLVALHE

-806 LNAYDGVTGPLPEF
+806 LNVYDGVTGPLPEY

-847 GLHVSRPASRSQGP
+847 GLHVSRPASRSQGL
-861 GALEVGTL
+861 GALEIGTL

-882 RHGWFARDAPPDV
+882 RRGWFAGEAPPDC
-895 KPLGILKQ
+895 KPPDILKQ
-903 VAETAFR
+903 VAEMAFR
-910 EFEQRNPV
+910 EFEQQTPV
-918 GPALLWEM
+918 GPVLLWEM
-926 RQEQIVAMLE
+926 QQEQIVTLLE
-936 RIFEQDTRELGNEW
+936 RIFEQDKRELGNEW

-963 PVKGAKGTTSL
+963 PVKVAKGTTSL
-974 SMTGQLDRVDW
+974 SMTGRLDRVDW
-985 SASRR
+985 SSSLR

-1001 SSVMTDQALARAVV
+1001 SSVMTDQALTRAVV
-1015 QGTRLQ
+1015 QGTHLQ
-1021 PLLYMELAGQGLP
+1021 PLLYMELAGQGIP
-1034 PLLEQKLGLGKDGQ
+1034 PLLEQKLRPGKAGQ

-1069 APRELSEDQGFAPVA
+1069 APGELPEEQGFAPVA

-1089 RAGVAPQTETLMTTL
+1089 RAGVAPQIETLMTTL

-1134 PASARRAREDYRQIR
+1134 PASVRRAREDYKQIR
-1149 AHRSVRR
+1149 AHRNVRR
-1156 QQPK
+1156 QQPPKPAAKPVKKDDAT

>member
-40 SLRTHLKWTFCI
+40 SLRTHLKWVFCI

-70 ARLLEEHGRQVTAR
+70 ARLLEEESRQVAAR

-100 KGDADFAGLNE
+100 RHDADFTGLNE

-127 DLKDARVDAGAVLEA
+127 DLKDARVDAGTVLEA

-150 DRRLQAVIR
+150 DCRLQAVIR

-165 EDQAHHALYDHDDV
+165 EDQDHHSLYDHDDL

-184 DLVSESSWLRQQ
+184 DLVSESSWLQQ
-196 TRIFYYGFYDLTQG
+196 QARIFYYGFYDLTQG
-210 QLDLFQTIVR
+210 QLDLFQTIIR

-241 QFFDQHVRGLATGSI
+241 QFFDQHVRGLATGTI
-256 EHQVGTA
+256 EHKVETT

-273 PESRSSKINVPGV
+273 RESGSQKVNVSGAPTADNAG
-286 TEESAEDGTGKEH
+286 ARGDGTRHAGAARAQE
-299 CGLRIADFGLEI
+299 
-311 RNQKS
+311 
-316 TIKNPQSSPIQSCRL
+316 TCRL

-352 QERRIPFHDIGVVG
+352 YERRIPFHDVGVVG

-371 YEDVLPRV
+371 YENVLPRV

-393 PLSQHPFSQTL
+393 PLNQYPFPQIL
-404 LRLLGLRLLDS
+404 LRLLGLRLPNS
-415 DRNATFDVLHSPFVN
+415 DRSATFDVLHSPFVH

-439 TPRPALWEQLSR
+439 IPRPGVWERLSR
-451 EVGIEQGLQERER
+451 EVGIEQGPRDRER

-469 ETGVPMPH
+469 ETGVLMPH
-477 KRGQGEDTIPGEE
+477 KRRQAEDTIPGEE
-490 VRNLWHVLDR
+490 VRNLWCVLDR
-500 LTRLLDAFPE
+500 LTQLLEEFPE
-510 EAGWDV
+510 KAGWDV
-516 FTDQALALMDC
+516 FTDLALALMDR
-527 VLTRPSTS
+527 VLMRPSSDLDTHAPQAA
-535 IVDRGLGIVD
+535 
-545 WDPGRS
+545 PGAERT
-551 IVDRGLE
+551 VGG
-558 ILDLKSEISNPQSK
+558 
-572 IHNPQPHVYQAV
+572 YQAI

-592 ALTDVS
+592 ALTDIS
-598 GPVRYAEFHSTLTR
+598 GPVEYAEFHSTLTR

-617 LVRNLS
+617 LVRNPS
-623 RAENGV
+623 QAENGV

-669 RRFLEEHLGFKIQEK
+669 RRFLDVHLGFKIQEK
-684 TGGYDEEKLLFYL
+684 TRGYDEEKLLLYL
-697 LMHAAREGVTLLA
+697 LMHAAREGVTLLV

-740 VPRSALHKSQVMSY
+740 VPRSALHKSQVISY
-754 ADEARWTPRERLVR
+754 ADESRWTPRERLVR
-768 HVLQRHEPV
+768 HVLQRDEPV
-777 RAVAGK
+777 RATAGE
-783 PAWWRMLES
+783 PAWWQILEN
-792 GLAALRE
+792 GLVALHE

-806 LNAYDGVTGPLPEF
+806 LNAYDGVTGPLPEY

-841 FVRNVL
+841 FVQNVL
-847 GLHVSRPASRSQGP
+847 GLHVSRPTSRSQGP

-882 RHGWFARDAPPDV
+882 RHGWFAEDAPPDC
-895 KPLGILKQ
+895 KPLGILEQ
-903 VAETAFR
+903 VAEMVFR
-910 EFEQRNPV
+910 EFEQQNSV

-926 RQEQIVAMLE
+926 RQEQILTMLE
-936 RIFEQDTRELGNEW
+936 RIFEQDKRELGNEW

-963 PVKGAKGTTSL
+963 PVKVAKETTSL
-974 SMTGQLDRVDW
+974 SMAGQLDRVDW
-985 SASRR
+985 SSSRR

-1001 SSVMTDQALARAVV
+1001 SSVMTDQALAKAVV

-1021 PLLYMELAGQGLP
+1021 PLLYMELAGQGIP
-1034 PLLEQKLGLGKDGQ
+1034 PLLEQKLGLGRDGQ
-1048 ATVEGGPCAA
+1048 AVT
-1058 PACEGVWFYVV
+1058 CEGVWFYVV
-1069 APRELSEDQGFAPVA
+1069 APRELPEGQGFAPVA

-1089 RAGVAPQTETLMTTL
+1089 RAGVVPQTETLMTTL
-1104 VEGIRQGKFFIVPGR
+1104 VEGIRQGTFFIVPGR

-1134 PASARRAREDYRQIR
+1134 PASARRAREDYKQIL
-1149 AHRSVRR
+1149 AHRNVRR
-1156 QQPK
+1156 QQPPKPSAKPVKNDDDT

>member
-1 MLHVVTGLFQPD
+1 MLHVVTALFHPD

-40 SLRTHLKWTFCI
+40 SLRTYLKWVFCI

-70 ARLLEEHGRQVTAR
+70 ARLLEEQGRQVAAR

-100 KGDADFAGLNE
+100 RRDADFTGLNE

-150 DRRLQAVIR
+150 DCRLQAVIR

-165 EDQAHHALYDHDDV
+165 EDQDRHSLYDHDDL

-184 DLVSESSWLRQQ
+184 DLISESSWLRQQ
-196 TRIFYYGFYDLTQG
+196 ARIFYYGFYDLTQG

-241 QFFDQHVRGLATGSI
+241 QFFDQHIRGLATGTI
-256 EHQVGTA
+256 EHKVETT

-273 PESRSSKINVPGV
+273 RESGSQKVSVPEALTADNAGARG
-286 TEESAEDGTGKEH
+286 DGTRQAG
-299 CGLRIADFGLEI
+299 ADRVRE
-311 RNQKS
+311 
-316 TIKNPQSSPIQSCRL
+316 SCRL

-343 VAKEILALV
+343 VAKEILALAH
-352 QERRIPFHDIGVVG
+352 ERQIPFHDVGVVG

-393 PLSQHPFSQTL
+393 PLNQYPFAQIL
-404 LRLLGLRLLDS
+404 LRLLGLRLPNS
-415 DRNATFDVLHSPFVN
+415 DRNATFDVLHSPFVH

-439 TPRPALWEQLSR
+439 TPRPGVWEQLSR
-451 EVGIEQGLQERER
+451 EVGLEQGPRDRER

-469 ETGVPMPH
+469 ETGVLMPH
-477 KRGQGEDTIPGEE
+477 KRRQGEDTIPGEE
-490 VRNLWHVLDR
+490 ARNFWRVLDQ
-500 LTRLLDAFPE
+500 LTHLLEKFPE
-510 EAGWDV
+510 KAGWDV
-516 FTDQALALMDC
+516 FTDRAVALMDR
-527 VLTRPSTS
+527 VLMRPSS
-535 IVDRGLGIVD
+535 DLD
-545 WDPGRS
+545 AHAPQAAPGAERTA
-551 IVDRGLE
+551 G
-558 ILDLKSEISNPQSK
+558 
-572 IHNPQPHVYQAV
+572 VYQAI

-598 GPVRYAEFHSTLTR
+598 GPVLYAEFHSTLTR

-617 LVRNLS
+617 LVRNPS
-623 RAENGV
+623 QAENGV

-669 RRFLEEHLGFKIQEK
+669 RRFLDVNLGFKVQEK
-684 TGGYDEEKLLFYL
+684 TRGYDEEKLLFYL
-697 LMHAAREGVTLLA
+697 LMHAAREGVTLLV

-740 VPRSALHKSQVMSY
+740 VPRSALHKSQAISY

-777 RAVAGK
+777 RATAGE
-783 PAWWRMLES
+783 PAWWRILEN
-792 GLAALRE
+792 GLAALHE

-806 LNAYDGVTGPLPEF
+806 LNAYDGVTGPLPEY

-841 FVRNVL
+841 FVQNVL
-847 GLHVSRPASRSQGP
+847 GLHVSRPTSRSQGP
-861 GALEVGTL
+861 GPLEVGTL

-882 RHGWFARDAPPDV
+882 RHGWFAGDAPPDC

-903 VAETAFR
+903 VAEMAFR
-910 EFEQRNPV
+910 EFEQQNPA

-926 RQEQIVAMLE
+926 RQEQIVTMLE
-936 RIFEQDTRELGNEW
+936 RILEQDKRELGNEW

-963 PVKGAKGTTSL
+963 PVKVAKGTTSL
-974 SMTGQLDRVDW
+974 SVTGRLDRVDW
-985 SASRR
+985 SSSRR

-1001 SSVMTDQALARAVV
+1001 SNVMTDQALARAVV

-1021 PLLYMELAGQGLP
+1021 PLLYMELAGQGIP

-1048 ATVEGGPCAA
+1048 AVT
-1058 PACEGVWFYVV
+1058 CEGVWFYVV
-1069 APRELSEDQGFAPVA
+1069 APRELPEEQGFAPVA

-1089 RAGVAPQTETLMTTL
+1089 RAGVVPQTETLMTTL
-1104 VEGIRQGKFFIVPGR
+1104 VEGIRQGKFFIAPGR

-1134 PASARRAREDYRQIR
+1134 PASARRAREDYKQIR
-1149 AHRSVRR
+1149 AHRNVRR
-1156 QQPK
+1156 QQPPKPSAKSVKKDDDT

>member
-22 RSVTTPPSS
+22 RSVTAPPSS

-40 SLRTHLKWTFCI
+40 SLRTHLKWVFCI

-70 ARLLEEHGRQVTAR
+70 ARLLEEQGRQVAAR

-100 KGDADFAGLNE
+100 RRDADFTGLNE

-127 DLKDARVDAGAVLEA
+127 DLKDARVDADAVLEA

-165 EDQAHHALYDHDDV
+165 EDQGHHLLYDHDDV

-196 TRIFYYGFYDLTQG
+196 ARIFYYGFYDLTQG

-220 QYPTTLYFPLLDQHP
+220 QYPATLYFPLLDQHP

-241 QFFDQHVRGLATGSI
+241 QFFDQHVRGLTTGSI
-256 EHQVGTA
+256 EHQAETA

-273 PESRSSKINVPGV
+273 PESRSPRVNVPK
-286 TEESAEDGTGKEH
+286 EPAADNAGTGPT
-299 CGLRIADFGLEI
+299 GAQRF
-311 RNQKS
+311 
-316 TIKNPQSSPIQSCRL
+316 CRL

-352 QERRIPFHDIGVVG
+352 QERRIPFHDVGVVG

-393 PLSQHPFSQTL
+393 PLSQYPFSQIL
-404 LRLLGLRLLDS
+404 LRLLGLRLSDS
-415 DRNATFDVLHSPFVN
+415 DRNAIFDVLHSPFVN
-430 WQTFCPDLA
+430 WRTFCPDLA
-439 TPRPALWEQLSR
+439 TPRPGVWERLSR
-451 EVGIEQGLQERER
+451 EIGIEQGVQERER

-477 KRGQGEDTIPGEE
+477 KRRQGEDTIPGEE

-500 LTRLLDAFPE
+500 LTRLLEKFPE
-510 EAGWDV
+510 KAGWDV
-516 FTDQALALMDC
+516 FTDQALALMDR
-527 VLTRPSTS
+527 VLMSPSS
-535 IVDRGLGIVD
+535 
-545 WDPGRS
+545 DP
-551 IVDRGLE
+551 DTPA
-558 ILDLKSEISNPQSK
+558 PQAA
-572 IHNPQPHVYQAV
+572 PGAERAAGVYQAV
-584 RECFAEIR
+584 RECLAEIR

-598 GPVRYAEFHSTLTR
+598 GSVRYAEFHSTLTR

-617 LVRNLS
+617 LVRNPS
-623 RAENGV
+623 QAENGV

-669 RRFLEEHLGFKIQEK
+669 RRFLDIHLGFKIQEK

-726 QEVERCVPGLAAVD
+726 QEVGRCVPGLAAVD
-740 VPRSALHKSQVMSY
+740 VPRSALHKPRAVSY

-777 RAVAGK
+777 LATAGE
-783 PAWWRMLES
+783 PAWWRMLEN
-792 GLAALRE
+792 GLAALHD

-806 LNAYDGVTGPLPEF
+806 LNAYDGVTGPLPDY

-847 GLHVSRPASRSQGP
+847 GLHVSRPTSRSQGP

-882 RHGWFARDAPPDV
+882 RHGWFARDAPPDF

-910 EFEQRNPV
+910 EFEQQNSV

-926 RQEQIVAMLE
+926 RQEQIMEILE
-936 RIFEQDTRELGNEW
+936 RILEQDKRELGNEW

-963 PVKGAKGTTSL
+963 PVKVAKGTTSL

-985 SASRR
+985 SSSRR

-1021 PLLYMELAGQGLP
+1021 PLLYMELAGQGIP

-1048 ATVEGGPCAA
+1048 SVT
-1058 PACEGVWFYVV
+1058 CEGVWFYVV
-1069 APRELSEDQGFAPVA
+1069 APRELPEEQGFAPVA

-1134 PASARRAREDYRQIR
+1134 PASARRAREDYKQIQ
-1149 AHRSVRR
+1149 AHRNVRR
-1156 QQPK
+1156 QQPPKPPAKTSQKDDDS

>member
-1 MLHVVTGLFQPD
+1 MLHVVTGLFHPD

-40 SLRTHLKWTFCI
+40 SLRTYLKWVFCI

-70 ARLLEEHGRQVTAR
+70 ARLLEEQGRQVAAR

-100 KGDADFAGLNE
+100 RRDADFTGLNE

-150 DRRLQAVIR
+150 DCRLQAVIR

-165 EDQAHHALYDHDDV
+165 EDQDRHSLYDHDDL

-184 DLVSESSWLRQQ
+184 DLISESSWLRQQ
-196 TRIFYYGFYDLTQG
+196 ARIFYYGFYDLTQG

-220 QYPTTLYFPLLDQHP
+220 QYPITLYFPLLDQHP

-241 QFFDQHVRGLATGSI
+241 QFFDQHIRGLATGTI
-256 EHQVGTA
+256 EHKVETT

-273 PESRSSKINVPGV
+273 RESGSQKVSVPEALTADDAGARG
-286 TEESAEDGTGKEH
+286 DGTRHAG
-299 CGLRIADFGLEI
+299 AI
-311 RNQKS
+311 RARE
-316 TIKNPQSSPIQSCRL
+316 TCRL
-331 ITVSGAN
+331 ITVSGVN

-343 VAKEILALV
+343 VAKEILALAH
-352 QERRIPFHDIGVVG
+352 ERQIPFHDVGVVG

-393 PLSQHPFSQTL
+393 PLNQYPFAQIL
-404 LRLLGLRLLDS
+404 LRLLGLRLPNS
-415 DRNATFDVLHSPFVN
+415 DRNATFDVLHSPFVH

-439 TPRPALWEQLSR
+439 TPRPGVWEQLSR
-451 EVGIEQGLQERER
+451 EVGLEQGPRDRER

-469 ETGVPMPH
+469 ETGVLMPH
-477 KRGQGEDTIPGEE
+477 KRRQGEDTIPGEE
-490 VRNLWHVLDR
+490 IRNFWRVLDQ
-500 LTRLLDAFPE
+500 LTHLLEKFPE
-510 EAGWDV
+510 KAGWDV
-516 FTDQALALMDC
+516 FTDLAVALMDR
-527 VLTRPSTS
+527 VLMRPSS
-535 IVDRGLGIVD
+535 DLD
-545 WDPGRS
+545 AHAPQAAPGAERTA
-551 IVDRGLE
+551 G
-558 ILDLKSEISNPQSK
+558 
-572 IHNPQPHVYQAV
+572 VYQAI
-584 RECFAEIR
+584 RECFAEIQ

-598 GPVRYAEFHSTLTR
+598 GPVLYAEFHSTLTR

-617 LVRNLS
+617 LVRNPS
-623 RAENGV
+623 QAENGV

-669 RRFLEEHLGFKIQEK
+669 RRFLDVNLGFKVQEK
-684 TGGYDEEKLLFYL
+684 TRGYDEEKLLFYL

-740 VPRSALHKSQVMSY
+740 VPRSALHKSQAISY

-777 RAVAGK
+777 RATAGE
-783 PAWWRMLES
+783 PAWWRILEN
-792 GLAALRE
+792 GLAALHE

-806 LNAYDGVTGPLPEF
+806 LNAYDGVTGPLPEY

-841 FVRNVL
+841 FVQNVL
-847 GLHVSRPASRSQGP
+847 GLHVSRPTSRSQGP
-861 GALEVGTL
+861 GPLEVGTL

-882 RHGWFARDAPPDV
+882 RHGWFAGDAPPDC
-895 KPLGILKQ
+895 KPLCILKQ
-903 VAETAFR
+903 VAEMAFR
-910 EFEQRNPV
+910 EFEQQNSA

-926 RQEQIVAMLE
+926 RQEQIVTMLE
-936 RIFEQDTRELGNEW
+936 RILEQDKRELGNEW

-963 PVKGAKGTTSL
+963 PVKVAKGTTSL
-974 SMTGQLDRVDW
+974 SVTGRLDRVDW
-985 SASRR
+985 SSSRR

-1001 SSVMTDQALARAVV
+1001 SNVMTDQALAKAVV

-1021 PLLYMELAGQGLP
+1021 PLLYMELAGQGIP

-1048 ATVEGGPCAA
+1048 ATTVEGGPCAA

-1069 APRELSEDQGFAPVA
+1069 APRELPEEQGFAPVA

-1089 RAGVAPQTETLMTTL
+1089 RAGVVPQTETLMTTL

-1119 HCDWCDVRAVCHRTH
+1119 HCDWCDVRAVCHLTH
-1134 PASARRAREDYRQIR
+1134 PASARRAREDYKQIR
-1149 AHRSVRR
+1149 AHRNVRR
-1156 QQPK
+1156 QQPPKPSAKSVKKDNDT

>member
-1 MLHVVTGLFQPD
+1 MLHVVTGLFHPD

-40 SLRTHLKWTFCI
+40 SLRTYLKWVFCI

-70 ARLLEEHGRQVTAR
+70 ARLLEEQGRQVAAR

-100 KGDADFAGLNE
+100 RRDADFTGLNE

-150 DRRLQAVIR
+150 DCRLQAVIR

-165 EDQAHHALYDHDDV
+165 EDQDRHSLYDHDDL

-184 DLVSESSWLRQQ
+184 DLISESSWLRQQ
-196 TRIFYYGFYDLTQG
+196 ARIFYYGFYDLTQG

-241 QFFDQHVRGLATGSI
+241 QFFDQHIRGLATGTI
-256 EHQVGTA
+256 EHKVETT

-273 PESRSSKINVPGV
+273 RESGSQKVSVPEALTADDAGARG
-286 TEESAEDGTGKEH
+286 DGTRHAG
-299 CGLRIADFGLEI
+299 AI
-311 RNQKS
+311 RARE
-316 TIKNPQSSPIQSCRL
+316 TCRL
-331 ITVSGAN
+331 ITVSGVN

-343 VAKEILALV
+343 VAKEILALAH
-352 QERRIPFHDIGVVG
+352 ERQIPFHDVGVVG

-393 PLSQHPFSQTL
+393 PLNQYPFAQIL
-404 LRLLGLRLLDS
+404 LRLLGLRLPNS
-415 DRNATFDVLHSPFVN
+415 DRNATFDVLHSPFVH

-439 TPRPALWEQLSR
+439 TPRPGVWEQLSR
-451 EVGIEQGLQERER
+451 EVGLEQGPRDRER

-469 ETGVPMPH
+469 ETGVLMPH
-477 KRGQGEDTIPGEE
+477 KRRQGEDTIPGEE
-490 VRNLWHVLDR
+490 IRNFWRVLDQ
-500 LTRLLDAFPE
+500 LTHLLEKFPE
-510 EAGWDV
+510 KAGWDV
-516 FTDQALALMDC
+516 FTDLAVALMDR
-527 VLTRPSTS
+527 VLMRPSS
-535 IVDRGLGIVD
+535 DLD
-545 WDPGRS
+545 AHAPQAAPGAERTA
-551 IVDRGLE
+551 G
-558 ILDLKSEISNPQSK
+558 
-572 IHNPQPHVYQAV
+572 VYQAI
-584 RECFAEIR
+584 RECFAEIQ

-598 GPVRYAEFHSTLTR
+598 GPVLYAEFHSTLTR

-617 LVRNLS
+617 LVRNPS
-623 RAENGV
+623 QAENGV

-669 RRFLEEHLGFKIQEK
+669 RRFLDVNLGFKVQEK
-684 TGGYDEEKLLFYL
+684 TRGYDEEKLLFYL

-740 VPRSALHKSQVMSY
+740 VPRSALHKSQAISY

-777 RAVAGK
+777 RATAGE
-783 PAWWRMLES
+783 PAWWRILEN
-792 GLAALRE
+792 GLAALHE

-806 LNAYDGVTGPLPEF
+806 LNAYDGVTGPLPEY

-841 FVRNVL
+841 FVQNVL
-847 GLHVSRPASRSQGP
+847 GLHVSRPTSRSQGP
-861 GALEVGTL
+861 GPLEVGTL

-882 RHGWFARDAPPDV
+882 RHGWFAGDAPPDC

-903 VAETAFR
+903 VAEMAFR
-910 EFEQRNPV
+910 EFEQQNSA

-926 RQEQIVAMLE
+926 RQEQIVTMLE
-936 RIFEQDTRELGNEW
+936 RILEQDKRELGNEW

-963 PVKGAKGTTSL
+963 PVKVAKGTTSL
-974 SMTGQLDRVDW
+974 SVTGRLDRVDW
-985 SASRR
+985 SSSRR

-1001 SSVMTDQALARAVV
+1001 SNVMTDQALARAVV

-1021 PLLYMELAGQGLP
+1021 PLLYMELAGQGIP

-1048 ATVEGGPCAA
+1048 AVT
-1058 PACEGVWFYVV
+1058 CEGVWFYVV
-1069 APRELSEDQGFAPVA
+1069 APRELPEEQGFAPVA

-1089 RAGVAPQTETLMTTL
+1089 RAGVVPQTETLMTTL
-1104 VEGIRQGKFFIVPGR
+1104 VEGIRQGKFFIAPGR

-1134 PASARRAREDYRQIR
+1134 PASARRAREDYKQIR
-1149 AHRSVRR
+1149 AHRNVRR
-1156 QQPK
+1156 QQPPKPSAKSVKKDDDT

>member
-13 LEQALASDL
+13 LEQTLASDL
-22 RSVTTPPSS
+22 RSVTTPSSS

-70 ARLLEEHGRQVTAR
+70 ARLLEEQGRQVAAR

-100 KGDADFAGLNE
+100 RRDADFTGLNE
-111 LASMP
+111 LALMP
-116 GGWAALWATLK
+116 GGWAALWSTLK

-165 EDQAHHALYDHDDV
+165 EDQGRHSLYDHDDV

-184 DLVSESSWLRQQ
+184 DLISGSSWLRQQ
-196 TRIFYYGFYDLTQG
+196 ARIFYYGFYDLTQG

-241 QFFDQHVRGLATGSI
+241 QFFDQHVRGLAAGSI
-256 EHQVGTA
+256 EHRAGTT

-273 PESRSSKINVPGV
+273 PESRSPKVNVLKEP
-286 TEESAEDGTGKEH
+286 AADNAGTGPT
-299 CGLRIADFGLEI
+299 GAQGF
-311 RNQKS
+311 
-316 TIKNPQSSPIQSCRL
+316 CRL

-352 QERRIPFHDIGVVG
+352 QERRIPFHDVGVVG

-371 YEDVLPRV
+371 YEDVLSRV

-393 PLSQHPFSQTL
+393 PLSQYPFSQVL
-404 LRLLGLRLLDS
+404 LRLLGLRLPDS

-430 WQTFCPDLA
+430 WRNVCPDLA
-439 TPRPALWEQLSR
+439 TPRPGVWERLSR
-451 EVGIEQGLQERER
+451 EIGIEQGLQERER

-477 KRGQGEDTIPGEE
+477 KRRQGEDTIPGEE
-490 VRNLWHVLDR
+490 VRNLWHVLDL
-500 LTRLLDAFPE
+500 LTQLLAKFPE
-510 EAGWDV
+510 KAGWDV
-516 FTDQALALMDC
+516 FTDRALALMDR
-527 VLTRPSTS
+527 VLMSPSSDLDTHAPQ
-535 IVDRGLGIVD
+535 VA
-545 WDPGRS
+545 PGAERTA
-551 IVDRGLE
+551 G
-558 ILDLKSEISNPQSK
+558 
-572 IHNPQPHVYQAV
+572 VYQAV

-598 GPVRYAEFHSTLTR
+598 GPVGYAEFHSTLTR

-617 LVRNLS
+617 LVRNPS
-623 RAENGV
+623 QVENGV
-629 RVVDAMAA
+629 RVADAMAA

-669 RRFLEEHLGFKIQEK
+669 RRFLDVNLGFKIQEK
-684 TGGYDEEKLLFYL
+684 TRGYDEEKLLFYL
-697 LMHAAREGVTLLA
+697 LMRAAREGVTLLA

-726 QEVERCVPGLAAVD
+726 QEVGRCVPGLAAVD
-740 VPRSALHKSQVMSY
+740 VPRSVLHKSQAISY

-777 RAVAGK
+777 RATAGEL
-783 PAWWRMLES
+783 AWWRMLKN
-792 GLAALRE
+792 GLAALHE

-806 LNAYDGVTGPLPEF
+806 LNAYDGVTGPLPEY

-841 FVRNVL
+841 FVQNVL
-847 GLHVSRPASRSQGP
+847 GLHVSRPTSRSQGP

-876 WYDRLE
+876 WYDQLE
-882 RHGWFARDAPPDV
+882 RHGWFAEDAPPDC
-895 KPLGILKQ
+895 KPVGILKQ

-910 EFEQRNPV
+910 EFEQQNPV

-926 RQEQIVAMLE
+926 RQEQIVTILE
-936 RIFEQDTRELGNEW
+936 RIFEQDKRELGNEW

-963 PVKGAKGTTSL
+963 PVRGAKGTTLL

-985 SASRR
+985 SSSRH

-1048 ATVEGGPCAA
+1048 ATVEGGPYAA

-1069 APRELSEDQGFAPVA
+1069 APGELPEEQGFAPVA

-1119 HCDWCDVRAVCHRTH
+1119 HCEWCDVRTVCHRTH
-1134 PASARRAREDYRQIR
+1134 PASARRAREDYKQIQ
-1149 AHRSVRR
+1149 AHRNVRR
-1156 QQPK
+1156 QQPPKPPAKPAKKENDS

>member
-1 MLHVVTGLFQPD
+1 MLHVVTGLFHPD

-40 SLRTHLKWTFCI
+40 SLRTYLKWVFCI

-70 ARLLEEHGRQVTAR
+70 ARLLEEQGRQVAAR

-100 KGDADFAGLNE
+100 RRDADFTGLNE

-150 DRRLQAVIR
+150 DCRLQAVIR

-165 EDQAHHALYDHDDV
+165 EDQDRHSLYDHDDL

-184 DLVSESSWLRQQ
+184 DLISESSWLRQQ
-196 TRIFYYGFYDLTQG
+196 ARIFYYGFYDLTQG

-241 QFFDQHVRGLATGSI
+241 QFFDQHIRGLATGTI
-256 EHQVGTA
+256 EHKVETT

-273 PESRSSKINVPGV
+273 RESGSQKVSVPEALTADDAGARG
-286 TEESAEDGTGKEH
+286 DGTRHAG
-299 CGLRIADFGLEI
+299 AI
-311 RNQKS
+311 RARE
-316 TIKNPQSSPIQSCRL
+316 TCRL
-331 ITVSGAN
+331 ITVSGVN

-343 VAKEILALV
+343 VAKEILALAH
-352 QERRIPFHDIGVVG
+352 ERQIPFHDVGVVG

-393 PLSQHPFSQTL
+393 PLNQYPFAQIL
-404 LRLLGLRLLDS
+404 LRLLGLRLPNS
-415 DRNATFDVLHSPFVN
+415 DRNATFDVLHSPFVH

-439 TPRPALWEQLSR
+439 TPRPGVWEQLSR
-451 EVGIEQGLQERER
+451 EVGLEQGPRDRER

-469 ETGVPMPH
+469 ETGVLMPH
-477 KRGQGEDTIPGEE
+477 KRRQGEDTIPGEE
-490 VRNLWHVLDR
+490 IRNFWRVLDQ
-500 LTRLLDAFPE
+500 LTHLLEKFPE
-510 EAGWDV
+510 KAGWDV
-516 FTDQALALMDC
+516 FTDLAVALMDR
-527 VLTRPSTS
+527 VLMRPSS
-535 IVDRGLGIVD
+535 DLD
-545 WDPGRS
+545 AHAPQAAPGAERTA
-551 IVDRGLE
+551 G
-558 ILDLKSEISNPQSK
+558 
-572 IHNPQPHVYQAV
+572 VYQAI
-584 RECFAEIR
+584 RECFAEIQ

-598 GPVRYAEFHSTLTR
+598 GPVLYAEFHSTLTR

-617 LVRNLS
+617 LVRNPS
-623 RAENGV
+623 QAENGV

-669 RRFLEEHLGFKIQEK
+669 RRFLDVNLGFKVQEK
-684 TGGYDEEKLLFYL
+684 TRGYDEEKLLFYL

-740 VPRSALHKSQVMSY
+740 VPRSALHKSQAISY

-777 RAVAGK
+777 RATAGE
-783 PAWWRMLES
+783 PAWWRILEN
-792 GLAALRE
+792 GLAALHE

-806 LNAYDGVTGPLPEF
+806 LNAYDGVTGPLPEY

-841 FVRNVL
+841 FVQNVL
-847 GLHVSRPASRSQGP
+847 GLHVSRPTSRSQGP
-861 GALEVGTL
+861 GPLEVGTL

-882 RHGWFARDAPPDV
+882 RHGWFAGDAPPDC
-895 KPLGILKQ
+895 KPLCILKQ
-903 VAETAFR
+903 VAEMAFR
-910 EFEQRNPV
+910 EFEQQNSA

-926 RQEQIVAMLE
+926 RQEQIVTMLE
-936 RIFEQDTRELGNEW
+936 RILEQDKRELGNEW

-963 PVKGAKGTTSL
+963 PVKVAKGTTSL
-974 SMTGQLDRVDW
+974 SVTGRLDRVDW
-985 SASRR
+985 SSSRR

-1001 SSVMTDQALARAVV
+1001 SNVMTDQALARAVV

-1021 PLLYMELAGQGLP
+1021 PLLYMELAGQGIP

-1048 ATVEGGPCAA
+1048 AVT
-1058 PACEGVWFYVV
+1058 CEGVWFYVV
-1069 APRELSEDQGFAPVA
+1069 APRELPEEQGFAPVA

-1089 RAGVAPQTETLMTTL
+1089 RAGVVPQTETLMTTL
-1104 VEGIRQGKFFIVPGR
+1104 VEGIRQGKFFIAPGR

-1134 PASARRAREDYRQIR
+1134 PASARRAREDYKQIR
-1149 AHRSVRR
+1149 AHRNVRR
-1156 QQPK
+1156 QQPPKPSAKSVKKDDDT

>member
-1 MLHVVTGLFQPD
+1 MLHVVTGLFHPD

-40 SLRTHLKWTFCI
+40 SLRTYLKWVFCI

-70 ARLLEEHGRQVTAR
+70 ARLLEEQGRQVAAR

-100 KGDADFAGLNE
+100 RRDADFTGLNE

-150 DRRLQAVIR
+150 DCRLQAVIR

-165 EDQAHHALYDHDDV
+165 EDQDRHSLYDHDDL

-184 DLVSESSWLRQQ
+184 DLISESSWLRQQ
-196 TRIFYYGFYDLTQG
+196 ARIFYYGFYDLTQG

-241 QFFDQHVRGLATGSI
+241 QFFDQHIRGLATGTI
-256 EHQVGTA
+256 EHKVETT

-273 PESRSSKINVPGV
+273 RESGSQKVSVPEALTADDAGARG
-286 TEESAEDGTGKEH
+286 DGTRHAG
-299 CGLRIADFGLEI
+299 AI
-311 RNQKS
+311 RARE
-316 TIKNPQSSPIQSCRL
+316 TCRL
-331 ITVSGAN
+331 ITVSGVN

-343 VAKEILALV
+343 VAKEILALAH
-352 QERRIPFHDIGVVG
+352 ERQIPFHDVGVVG

-393 PLSQHPFSQTL
+393 PLNQYPFAQIL
-404 LRLLGLRLLDS
+404 LRLLGLRLPNS
-415 DRNATFDVLHSPFVN
+415 DRNATFDVLHSPFVH

-439 TPRPALWEQLSR
+439 TPRPGVWEQLSR
-451 EVGIEQGLQERER
+451 EVGLEQGPRDRER

-469 ETGVPMPH
+469 ETGVLMPH
-477 KRGQGEDTIPGEE
+477 KRRQGEDTIPGEE
-490 VRNLWHVLDR
+490 IRNFWRVLDQ
-500 LTRLLDAFPE
+500 LTHLLEKFPE
-510 EAGWDV
+510 KAGWDV
-516 FTDQALALMDC
+516 FTDLAVALMDR
-527 VLTRPSTS
+527 VLMRPSS
-535 IVDRGLGIVD
+535 DLD
-545 WDPGRS
+545 AHAPQAAPGAERTA
-551 IVDRGLE
+551 G
-558 ILDLKSEISNPQSK
+558 
-572 IHNPQPHVYQAV
+572 VYQAI
-584 RECFAEIR
+584 RECFAEIQ

-598 GPVRYAEFHSTLTR
+598 GPVLYAEFHSTLTR

-617 LVRNLS
+617 LVRNPS
-623 RAENGV
+623 QAENGV

-669 RRFLEEHLGFKIQEK
+669 RRFLDVNLGFKVQEK
-684 TGGYDEEKLLFYL
+684 TRGYDEEKLLFYL

-740 VPRSALHKSQVMSY
+740 VPRSALHKSQAISY

-777 RAVAGK
+777 RATAGE
-783 PAWWRMLES
+783 PAWWRILEN
-792 GLAALRE
+792 GLAALHE

-806 LNAYDGVTGPLPEF
+806 LNAYDGVTGPLPEY

-841 FVRNVL
+841 FVQNVL
-847 GLHVSRPASRSQGP
+847 GLHVSRPTSRSQGP
-861 GALEVGTL
+861 GPLEVGPL

-882 RHGWFARDAPPDV
+882 RHGWFAGDAPPDC

-903 VAETAFR
+903 VAEMAFR
-910 EFEQRNPV
+910 EFEQQNPA

-926 RQEQIVAMLE
+926 RQEQIVTMLE
-936 RIFEQDTRELGNEW
+936 RILEQDKRELGNEW

-963 PVKGAKGTTSL
+963 PVKVAKGTTSL
-974 SMTGQLDRVDW
+974 SVTGRLDRVDW
-985 SASRR
+985 SSSRR

-1001 SSVMTDQALARAVV
+1001 SNVMTDQALARAVV

-1021 PLLYMELAGQGLP
+1021 PLLYMELAGQGIP

-1048 ATVEGGPCAA
+1048 AVT
-1058 PACEGVWFYVV
+1058 CEGVWFYVV
-1069 APRELSEDQGFAPVA
+1069 APRELPEEQGFAPVA

-1089 RAGVAPQTETLMTTL
+1089 RAGVVPQTETLMTTL
-1104 VEGIRQGKFFIVPGR
+1104 VEGIRQGKFFIAPGR

-1134 PASARRAREDYRQIR
+1134 PASARRAREDYKQIR
-1149 AHRSVRR
+1149 AHRNVRR
-1156 QQPK
+1156 QQPPKPSAKSVKKDDDT

>member
-13 LEQALASDL
+13 LEQALATDL
-22 RSVTTPPSS
+22 RSVTPPSS

-40 SLRTHLKWTFCI
+40 SLRTHLKWVFCI

-70 ARLLEEHGRQVTAR
+70 ARLLEEQGRQVTAR

-100 KGDADFAGLNE
+100 RRDADFTGLNE

-127 DLKDARVDAGAVLEA
+127 DLKDARVEAGAVLEA

-150 DRRLQAVIR
+150 DRRLQAVVR

-165 EDQAHHALYDHDDV
+165 EDQGHHSLYDHDDV

-241 QFFDQHVRGLATGSI
+241 QFFDQHVRGLATGAI
-256 EHQVGTA
+256 EHKIETT
-263 SPFRDLFDPS
+263 SPFRDLFDPQ
-273 PESRSSKINVPGV
+273 SKI
-286 TEESAEDGTGKEH
+286 H
-299 CGLRIADFGLEI
+299 
-311 RNQKS
+311 NQKS
-316 TIKNPQSSPIQSCRL
+316 AIKNPQSAIRNPQSTIEFCRL

-352 QERRIPFHDIGVVG
+352 QERRIPFHDVGVVG

-393 PLSQHPFSQTL
+393 PLSQHPFSQIL
-404 LRLLGLRLLDS
+404 LRLLGFRLPDS

-430 WQTFCPDLA
+430 WRNVCPDLA

-451 EVGIEQGLQERER
+451 EVGIEQGLHERER
-464 LVRFF
+464 LVGFF

-477 KRGQGEDTIPGEE
+477 KRRQGEDTIPGEE

-500 LTRLLDAFPE
+500 LTRLLEMFPE
-510 EAGWDV
+510 KAGWDV
-516 FTDQALALMDC
+516 FTDRALAFMDRVLMSPSTDNMDC
-527 VLTRPSTS
+527 
-535 IVDRGLGIVD
+535 
-545 WDPGRS
+545 
-551 IVDRGLE
+551 GLE
-558 ILDLKSEISNPQSK
+558 ILDWESAIKNPQS
-572 IHNPQPHVYQAV
+572 HVYQAV
-584 RECFAEIR
+584 RECFAEVR

-617 LVRNLS
+617 LVRNPS

-697 LMHAAREGVTLLA
+697 LLHAAREGVTLLA

-726 QEVERCVPGLAAVD
+726 QEVERCVPDLVAVD
-740 VPRSALHKSQVMSY
+740 VPRSALHKSQAMPY

-777 RAVAGK
+777 RDTAWE

-799 QESDRPH
+799 QESDQPH
-806 LNAYDGVTGPLPEF
+806 LNAYDGVTGSLPEF

-833 YATCPFQY
+833 YATCPFQ
-841 FVRNVL
+841 
-847 GLHVSRPASRSQGP
+847 
-861 GALEVGTL
+861 
-869 LHEILGK
+869 
-876 WYDRLE
+876 
-882 RHGWFARDAPPDV
+882 
-895 KPLGILKQ
+895 
-903 VAETAFR
+903 
-910 EFEQRNPV
+910 
-918 GPALLWEM
+918 
-926 RQEQIVAMLE
+926 
-936 RIFEQDTRELGNEW
+936 
-950 RPILFEEPVKGEM
+950 
-963 PVKGAKGTTSL
+963 
-974 SMTGQLDRVDW
+974 
-985 SASRR
+985 
-990 RYRIIDYKFTG
+990 
-1001 SSVMTDQALARAVV
+1001 
-1015 QGTRLQ
+1015 
-1021 PLLYMELAGQGLP
+1021 
-1034 PLLEQKLGLGKDGQ
+1034 
-1048 ATVEGGPCAA
+1048 
-1058 PACEGVWFYVV
+1058 
-1069 APRELSEDQGFAPVA
+1069 
-1084 FTAET
+1084 
-1089 RAGVAPQTETLMTTL
+1089 
-1104 VEGIRQGKFFIVPGR
+1104 
-1119 HCDWCDVRAVCHRTH
+1119 
-1134 PASARRAREDYRQIR
+1134 
-1149 AHRSVRR
+1149 
-1156 QQPK
+1156 

>member
-1 MLHVVTGLFQPD
+1 M
-13 LEQALASDL
+13 
-22 RSVTTPPSS
+22 
-31 PCLVLVPSE
+31 
-40 SLRTHLKWTFCI
+40 
-52 EKGLP
+52 
-57 LFNVHLLTFHQLA
+57 
-70 ARLLEEHGRQVTAR
+70 
-84 LRGESFFRE
+84 
-93 WVHQRLR
+93 
-100 KGDADFAGLNE
+100 
-111 LASMP
+111 
-116 GGWAALWATLK
+116 
-127 DLKDARVDAGAVLEA
+127 
-142 FGQSPFSA
+142 
-150 DRRLQAVIR
+150 
-159 LYRTWC
+159 
-165 EDQAHHALYDHDDV
+165 
-179 AVLAL
+179 
-184 DLVSESSWLRQQ
+184 
-196 TRIFYYGFYDLTQG
+196 TQG

-220 QYPTTLYFPLLDQHP
+220 QYPATLYFPLLDQHP

-241 QFFDQHVRGLATGSI
+241 QFFDQHVRGLATGTI
-256 EHQVGTA
+256 EHKVETT

-273 PESRSSKINVPGV
+273 PESQSKIHNP
-286 TEESAEDGTGKEH
+286 
-299 CGLRIADFGLEI
+299 
-311 RNQKS
+311 KS
-316 TIKNPQSSPIQSCRL
+316 TIQFCRL

-352 QERRIPFHDIGVVG
+352 HEQRIPFHDVGVVG
-366 RTLTG
+366 RTLAG

-386 FQATLRR
+386 FQATLCR
-393 PLSQHPFSQTL
+393 PLSQYPLSQIL
-404 LRLLGLRLLDS
+404 LRLLGLRLPDS

-439 TPRPALWEQLSR
+439 TPRPGVWERLSR
-451 EVGIEQGLQERER
+451 EVGIEQGPRERER

-477 KRGQGEDTIPGEE
+477 NRRRGEDTIPGEE

-500 LTRLLDAFPE
+500 LTQLLDAFPE
-510 EAGWDV
+510 EAGWEV
-516 FTDQALALMDC
+516 FTDQALALMDH
-527 VLTRPSTS
+527 VLTSS
-535 IVDRGLGIVD
+535 SQDISDCGLRIVD
-545 WDPGRS
+545 WELGMQNQQS
-551 IVDRGLE
+551 VM
-558 ILDLKSEISNPQSK
+558 KNPQSK
-572 IHNPQPHVYQAV
+572 IRNPQSVVYQAI

-617 LVRNLS
+617 LVRNPS
-623 RAENGV
+623 QAENGV
-629 RVVDAMAA
+629 RVIDAMAA

-659 REDGFFRDSA
+659 REDGFLRDSA
-669 RRFLEEHLGFKIQEK
+669 RRFLDVHLGFKIQEK
-684 TGGYDEEKLLFYL
+684 TRGYDEEKLLFYL
-697 LMHAAREGVTLLA
+697 LMHAARDGVTLVA

-726 QEVERCVPGLAAVD
+726 QEVERCMPGFAAVD
-740 VPRSALHKSQVMSY
+740 VPRSALHKSQAISY

-777 RAVAGK
+777 RATAGE
-783 PAWWRMLES
+783 PAWWRMLEN
-792 GLAALRE
+792 GLAALRD

-806 LNAYDGVTGPLPEF
+806 LNAYDGVTGPLPEY
-820 WKGLALSATSLQR
+820 WKGLTLSATSLQR

-847 GLHVSRPASRSQGP
+847 GLHVSRPTSRSQGP

-869 LHEILGK
+869 LHEILK
-876 WYDRLE
+876 EWYGRLAQN
-882 RHGWFARDAPPDV
+882 GWFAQAAPSGFGPLDV
-895 KPLGILKQ
+895 LKQ
-903 VAETAFR
+903 VAESVFR
-910 EFEQRNPV
+910 EFERQNAV

-926 RQEQIVAMLE
+926 RQEQVMEILE
-936 RIFEQDTRELGNEW
+936 RILEQDRRELGDEW
-950 RPILFEEPVKGEM
+950 LPVLFEVPLKGEM
-963 PVKGAKGTTSL
+963 PVKVAKGTTSL

-985 SASRR
+985 SSSRR

-1021 PLLYMELAGQGLP
+1021 PLLYMELAGQGIP

-1069 APRELSEDQGFAPVA
+1069 SPRELPEEQGFAPVA
-1084 FTAET
+1084 FTAEM
-1089 RAGVAPQTETLMTTL
+1089 RAGIASQTETLMTTL

-1134 PASARRAREDYRQIR
+1134 PASARRAREDYKQIR
-1149 AHRSVRR
+1149 AHRNVRR

>member
-1 MLHVVTGLFQPD
+1 MLHVVTGLFQPA
-13 LEQALASDL
+13 LEQTLASDL
-22 RSVTTPPSS
+22 RSFTTSPSS

-40 SLRTHLKWTFCI
+40 NLRTHLKWTFCI
-52 EKGLP
+52 EKRQP

-70 ARLLEEHGRQVTAR
+70 ARLLEEQGRQVAAR

-100 KGDADFAGLNE
+100 KRDTDFAGLNE

-142 FGQSPFSA
+142 FGQSPFST
-150 DRRLQAVIR
+150 DRRLHSVVR
-159 LYRTWC
+159 LYQAWC
-165 EDQAHHALYDHDDV
+165 EDQSRHSLYDHDDV

-196 TRIFYYGFYDLTQG
+196 VHIFYYGFYDLTQG
-210 QLDLFQTIVR
+210 QLDLFHMIVK
-220 QYPTTLYFPLLDQHP
+220 QYPATLYFPLLDQHP

-256 EHQVGTA
+256 EHKVETT
-263 SPFRDLFDPS
+263 SPFRDLFDP
-273 PESRSSKINVPGV
+273 
-286 TEESAEDGTGKEH
+286 
-299 CGLRIADFGLEI
+299 
-311 RNQKS
+311 QS
-316 TIKNPQSSPIQSCRL
+316 TIRNPQSTIQFCRL

-338 DEIDV
+338 DEIEV

-352 QERRIPFHDIGVVG
+352 QERRIPFHDVGVVG

-386 FQATLRR
+386 FQTTPRR
-393 PLSQHPFSQTL
+393 PLSQYPFPQIL
-404 LRLLGLRLLDS
+404 LRLLGLRLPDS
-415 DRNATFDVLHSPFVN
+415 DRHATFDVLHSPFVN

-439 TPRPALWEQLSR
+439 TPRPGVWEQLSR
-451 EVGIEQGLQERER
+451 EIGIEQGLQERER

-477 KRGQGEDTIPGEE
+477 KRRQGEDTIAGEE

-500 LTRLLDAFPE
+500 LAELLDAFPE
-510 EAGWDV
+510 EADWEV
-516 FTDQALALMDC
+516 FTDRAWELMDR
-527 VLTRPSTS
+527 VLTSPSS
-535 IVDRGLGIVD
+535 DIVDCE
-545 WDPGRS
+545 
-551 IVDRGLE
+551 LE

-572 IHNPQPHVYQAV
+572 IHNQQSAIKNPKSEIYQAV

-592 ALTDVS
+592 ALMDIS
-598 GPVRYAEFHSTLTR
+598 GPVRYAEFHATLTR

-617 LVRNLS
+617 LVRNPS
-623 RAENGV
+623 QAGNGV

-697 LMHAAREGVTLLA
+697 LIHAAQEGVTLVA

-721 PSWYL
+721 PSWYV
-726 QEVERCVPGLAAVD
+726 QEVGRCVPGLAAVD
-740 VPRSALHKSQVMSY
+740 VPRSALHKPQAISY

-768 HVLQRHEPV
+768 HLLQRHEPV
-777 RAVAGK
+777 RATAEE
-783 PAWWRMLES
+783 PAWWRMLEN
-792 GLAALRE
+792 GLAALRD
-799 QESDRPH
+799 QESDRPY
-806 LNAYDGVTGPLPEF
+806 LNAYDGLTGPLPEY

-847 GLHVSRPASRSQGP
+847 GLHVSRPPSRSQGP
-861 GALEVGTL
+861 SALEVGTL

-876 WYDRLE
+876 WYGYLAQQ
-882 RHGWFARDAPPDV
+882 GWFAQEAPPDL
-895 KPLGILKQ
+895 KPLGILKE
-903 VAETAFR
+903 VAESAFR
-910 EFEQRNPV
+910 EFEQQNAV

-926 RQEQIVAMLE
+926 RQEQIMTLLE
-936 RIFEQDTRELGNEW
+936 RILAQDKRELGNEW
-950 RPILFEEPVKGEM
+950 RPILFEKPVKGEM
-963 PVKGAKGTTSL
+963 PVTVAKRTTL
-974 SMTGQLDRVDW
+974 LPMTGQLDRVDW
-985 SASRR
+985 SPSRR

-1021 PLLYMELAGQGLP
+1021 PLLYMELAEQGIP
-1034 PLLEQKLGLGKDGQ
+1034 PLLEQAPGQ
-1048 ATVEGGPCAA
+1048 EEPV
-1058 PACEGVWFYVV
+1058 ACEGVWFYVV
-1069 APRELSEDQGFAPVA
+1069 APRELPEEQGFAPVS
-1084 FTAET
+1084 FTADT

-1104 VEGIRQGKFFIVPGR
+1104 VEGIQQGKFFIVPGR

-1134 PASARRAREDYRQIR
+1134 PASARRAREDYKQVR
-1149 AHRSVRR
+1149 AHRNVRR
-1156 QQPK
+1156 QQPPKPPAKPAKKDDDT